1 MDFHM
6 SLISI
11 VLFVIYPAFGK
22 DLKPLIGT
30 LQMDR
35 SKIST
40 TLQRWEINWLFVWE
54 STRTNMSPTNTPK
67 GAEGLHNVFVYY
79 SRIKITLPPHPK

>member
-1 MDFHM
+1 M

-11 VLFVIYPAFGK
+11 VLIVIYPAFGK

-40 TLQRWEINWLFVWE
+40 TSQRWGINWLFVWE
-54 STRTNMSPTNTPK
+54 STWINMSPTNTPK
-67 GAEGLHNVFVYY
+67 PKSVKGLHNFFVYY
-79 SRIKITLPPHPK
+79 SKIKITLPPHPK